1 MERPTARVLCLPT
14 AADVKEEAERMGVP
28 PSALEPFAGPLA
40 TPMVKLKW
48 VPPTIALALQRMI
61 SHPAGLA
68 LIAPV
73 DDREAREHGDAK
85 RGRECRFPNPDGGPA
100 TQDPGLGT
108 SETPQS
114 SGLSPQSSTVL
125 VAGPKPLLLDVA
137 SRLEAGGGGVERA
150 VAAELRTALERYEGR
165 QLGTTKCGN
174 LTLEWGKRTYV
185 MGIIN
190 VTPDSFSGDGL
201 GKNVDAALALAE
213 RFVQAGVDI
222 LDVGGESTRPGAA
235 EVSVQEERERVVPV
249 VRRLVKEFPVP
260 VSVDSYRLL
269 VVQEALDAGAHMVND
284 VWGLRRTEGLGS
296 LAAAYDV
303 PIVLMHN
310 RQAVASKTELG
321 GHFRQVEYLDLMG
334 GIVQGLRE
342 SVEIALAGNVR
353 WENIIVDPGI
363 GFGKTPQQNLV
374 VMRRL
379 QEVRSLGRPIL
390 MGTSRKSVIGLTL
403 GLPPEERV
411 EGTGATV
418 AVSICNGA
426 DIVRV
431 HDVKEMVRVSRMTDA
446 IVRT

>member
-1 MERPTARVLCLPT
+1 MQQLAARVVILPT
-14 AADVKEEAERMGVP
+14 AADVAEEAERMGVP
-28 PSALEPFAGPLA
+28 PASLQQMAGAHGVEAIKLDGVPAEVASALQG
-40 TPMVKLKW
+40 
-48 VPPTIALALQRMI
+48 MI
-61 SHPAGLA
+61 SPPAGLVLA
-68 LIAPV
+68 APWT
-73 DDREAREHGDAK
+73 K
-85 RGRECRFPNPDGGPA
+85 PDGETGRWGDGENQEPR
-100 TQDPGLGT
+100 TQNPEPRT
-108 SETPQS
+108 QHFA
-114 SGLSPQSSTVL
+114 VL
-125 VAGPKPLLLDVA
+125 LAAPRPLLLDTTG
-137 SRLEAGGGGVERA
+137 RLATGNDAERA
-150 VAAELRTALERYEGR
+150 AAAEIHSAIDRHEGR
-165 QLGTTKCGN
+165 QLGTTRCGN
-174 LTLEWGKRTYV
+174 LTFEWGKRTYV

-201 GKNVDAALALAE
+201 GKNVDAALAQAE

-222 LDVGGESTRPGAA
+222 LDVGGESTRPGHE
-235 EVSVQEERERVVPV
+235 EVPIQEERDRVVPV
-249 VRRLVKEFPVP
+249 VQRLVKEMPVP

-269 VVQEALDAGAHMVND
+269 VVQEALEAGAHMVND

-310 RQAVASKTELG
+310 RRADATRTRLG
-321 GHFRQVEYLDLMG
+321 GHFQKVEYHDLMG
-334 GIVQGLRE
+334 EIVQELRE
-342 SVEIALAGNVR
+342 SVDLALQSNVR
-353 WENIIVDPGI
+353 WENVIVDPGI

-379 QEVRSLGRPIL
+379 KELRSLGRPIL

-403 GLPPEERV
+403 GVPMEERV

-446 IVRT
+446 IVR

>member
-1 MERPTARVLCLPT
+1 
-14 AADVKEEAERMGVP
+14 
-28 PSALEPFAGPLA
+28 
-40 TPMVKLKW
+40 
-48 VPPTIALALQRMI
+48 
-61 SHPAGLA
+61 
-68 LIAPV
+68 
-73 DDREAREHGDAK
+73 
-85 RGRECRFPNPDGGPA
+85 
-100 TQDPGLGT
+100 
-108 SETPQS
+108 
-114 SGLSPQSSTVL
+114 
-125 VAGPKPLLLDVA
+125 
-137 SRLEAGGGGVERA
+137 
-150 VAAELRTALERYEGR
+150 
-165 QLGTTKCGN
+165 
-174 LTLEWGKRTYV
+174 

-201 GKNVDAALALAE
+201 GKNVDAALAQAE

-222 LDVGGESTRPGAA
+222 LDVGGESTRPGHE
-235 EVSVQEERERVVPV
+235 EVPIQEERDRVVPV
-249 VRRLVKEFPVP
+249 VQRLVKEMPVP

-269 VVQEALDAGAHMVND
+269 VVQEALEAGAHMVND

-310 RQAVASKTELG
+310 RRADATRTRLG
-321 GHFRQVEYLDLMG
+321 GHFQKVEYHDLMG
-334 GIVQGLRE
+334 EIVQELRE
-342 SVEIALAGNVR
+342 SVDLALQSNVR
-353 WENIIVDPGI
+353 WENVIVDPGI

-379 QEVRSLGRPIL
+379 KELRSLGRPIL

-403 GLPPEERV
+403 GVPMEERV

-446 IVRT
+446 IVR